1 MEKIEIKTL
10 IDITNTRVNRSG
22 QGNQIQIDQQRNFI
36 TLIQCAEI
44 KSIIEYTSSPI
55 LEEIE
60 LKKLGFGTEYKG
72 KHRVWTFRF
81 QTDRSGVYKDD
92 EGNHIGLLLED
103 LHEVPIIK
111 NLSETINIVKPIFDC
126 KDQIT
131 KNTLVTLLGE

>member
-10 IDITNTRVNRSG
+10 IDITNTRVNRLG
-22 QGNQIQIDQQRNFI
+22 QGNQVQIDQQRNFI

-44 KSIIEYTSSPI
+44 KSIIEYTFSPTM
-55 LEEIE
+55 EEVD
-60 LKKLGFGTEYKG
+60 LKKLGFGSHYKG
-72 KHRVWTFRF
+72 RHSVWTFRF
-81 QTDRSGVYKDD
+81 QTDRSGVYQDD
-92 EGNHIGLLLED
+92 NGDPVGLLLED

-111 NLSETINIVKPIFDC
+111 NLSETINIDKPIFDC